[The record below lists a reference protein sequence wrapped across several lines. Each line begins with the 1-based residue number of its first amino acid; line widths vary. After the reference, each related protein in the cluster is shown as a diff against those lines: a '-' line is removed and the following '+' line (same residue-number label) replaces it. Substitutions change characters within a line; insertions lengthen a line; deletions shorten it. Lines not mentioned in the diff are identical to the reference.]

1 MTITDLI
8 SLGVNTTATAP
19 SASVGASGSSQRS
32 TQSSALSDNVSL
44 SGLAQLLQT
53 GSSDRAA
60 RLASLSAAVRSGTYN
75 VSPEALSRSV
85 VSETISASQQ
95 FASQQ

>member
-8 SLGVNTTATAP
+8 SLGVNTTAP
-19 SASVGASGSSQRS
+19 STSIGSSAGSQRS
-32 TQSSALSDNVSL
+32 TETSASADNVSL
-44 SGLAQLLQT
+44 SGLSRLLQS

-60 RLASLSAAVRSGTYN
+60 RLASLSLAVRSGTYN
-75 VSPEALSRSV
+75 VSPDALSRSV

-95 FASQQ
+95 YASQP